1 LIVRSSRLL
10 LEVLAAL
17 VAGFVIL
24 VAVVAWRLGQ
34 DEPLRLQFL
43 TPYLEQALTPPD
55 RSFTVEIDHT
65 SLTWAG
71 WERTIDLRAGG
82 VRIVEAGGKTVAA
95 VPELALTLS
104 ARAALLHGLIAPTSI
119 EIFGPRLSLL
129 RNESGHFIFVH
140 TPDTEAEP
148 VGETASPVIA
158 TLLQSLLA
166 PPDST
171 LPTGYLRRAS
181 ITNAQ
186 LTFIDRAN
194 SQVWRAP
201 EATIRLMRDE
211 RGITGSVALAI
222 EGIGQ
227 PARLDAD
234 LDYDSAG
241 ETLAVTGRFTGV
253 EAGELGRIEPGLRFL
268 APTRLTLG
276 GRLTTSI
283 QLDGRIGDTRF
294 DLEGGSGRL
303 ELPGELE
310 APLPIA
316 RAAVQGRFDSEGD
329 RLVVDNATVELD
341 GPRLTASGTFT
352 NLRAALSPNPSDM
365 LFAVHLVANG
375 VPMDRLSRYWPS
387 NAGKNARDWV
397 TANVSAGTVDPIT
410 ADIGLRIPGGDFD
423 QTLIERFEGTMIGK
437 DLTIHYLPPMP
448 PMEGVD
454 GTAHF
459 THQTFTVDVKA
470 GHVGSIA
477 VDGGQLVIS
486 DLDKPDQLIEME
498 GNLQGP
504 LRSAIE
510 LLDHPRL
517 GYAKRLGFA
526 PADMAGD
533 AKATLSFAFPA
544 SRDLTFDEVK
554 IKATADLTNTT
565 VAKVALGQDLTE
577 AALKLNLDENGMTVT
592 GGGKLAGA
600 PLDLTWE
607 EDFGSGKF
615 IRRIAAT
622 GTLDAAQRA
631 ALGFDFLPTIDG
643 PVGTDL
649 VYTLLPKK
657 RATVDL
663 KLALAGATLDVSSF
677 GWRKEAGVMG
687 AASFRVELLDDRPL
701 AIPEFTIAAGDLS
714 VRGRARFAE
723 EGGALQRVEFD
734 ELHAGRS
741 DLRGVVADFTGGA
754 PDVVLGSGDFD
765 ATPLL
770 KNDEKKKPEDEKPQP
785 AFSLRAERLG
795 KVYLGEDRALSNVS
809 VSLRHDGAYW
819 DRVVVDATLPEGQ
832 PLAVRYQPDA
842 GKHKLSVTSGDAG
855 GVLRAFDIL
864 DNVKGGA
871 LNVVGE
877 AVDSAPGRPLVG
889 QAVINDFRLVQAP
902 VLARL
907 LTLATLTGFVDALT
921 GEGFQFNQFK
931 SDFTKTGGRLDIKL
945 ARAHG
950 PSIGLTGT
958 GNADFDKNTVD
969 ISGTV
974 VPAYALNSILGN
986 IPVIGDLL
994 QGGKGEGM
1002 FAATYHASGSLDEP
1016 RITVNPLAAL
1026 TPGFLRGLFDIFSGS
1041 GDSGAGDD
1049 GAVPNA
1055 PAAPP
1060 GSSK

>member
-17 VAGFVIL
+17 VAGFIIL

-34 DEPLRLQFL
+34 DEPLRLEFL

-65 SLTWAG
+65 TLTWAG
-71 WERTIDLRAGG
+71 WTRTIDLRAGG
-82 VRIVEAGGKTVAA
+82 VRIVEAGGKTVVA

-119 EIFGPRLSLL
+119 EIFRPRLSLL
-129 RNESGHFIFVH
+129 RNESGRFIFVH
-140 TPDTEAEP
+140 TPESETEP

-166 PPDST
+166 PPDPD
-171 LPTGYLRRAS
+171 LPTGYLRRATIS
-181 ITNAQ
+181 NGQ

-201 EATIRLMRDE
+201 EATIRLTRDQ
-211 RGITGSVALAI
+211 RGIAGSVALAI

-234 LDYDSAG
+234 LAYDSAS
-241 ETLAVTGRFTGV
+241 ETLAVTGRFAGV

-268 APTRLTLG
+268 SPTRLTLG

-294 DLEGGSGRL
+294 ELEGGPGRL
-303 ELPGELE
+303 ELPDELE
-310 APLPIA
+310 APLPIT
-316 RAAVQGRFDSEGD
+316 RAAVRGRFDSDGD
-329 RLVVDNATVELD
+329 RLVVDNAAVEFD
-341 GPRLTASGTFT
+341 GPKLTASGSFS
-352 NLRAALSPNPSDM
+352 NLRAALAPNPSDM
-365 LFAVHLVANG
+365 LFAIHLVAAK
-375 VPMDRLSRYWPS
+375 VPMDRLSRYWPR
-387 NAGKNARDWV
+387 NTGKNARDWV

-423 QTLIERFEGTMIGK
+423 QTLIERFEGTMNGK
-437 DLTIHYLPPMP
+437 ALTIHYLPPMP
-448 PMEGVD
+448 PLEGVD
-454 GTAHF
+454 GAVHF
-459 THQTFTVDVKA
+459 THQTFTVDVTA

-477 VDGGQLVIS
+477 VDKGQLVIS
-486 DLDKPDQLIEME
+486 DLDKPDQLIEIE
-498 GNLQGP
+498 GDLQGP
-504 LRSAIE
+504 LRSALE

-526 PADMAGD
+526 PTDMAGD

-544 SRDLTFDEVK
+544 IRELTFDQVK
-554 IKATADLTNTT
+554 IKATAELANAS

-577 AALKLNLDENGMTVT
+577 AALKLDLDEHGMTVT
-592 GGGKLAGA
+592 GNGQLAGA

-607 EDFGSGKF
+607 EDFGGGKF
-615 IRRIAAT
+615 IRRIAAA
-622 GTLDAAQRA
+622 GVLDAAQRT

-657 RATVDL
+657 RATVEL
-663 KLALAGATLDVSSF
+663 KLALADATLDVSSF

-687 AASFRVELLDDRPL
+687 AANFRVDLLDDRPL
-701 AIPEFTIAAGDLS
+701 AIPEFNIAAGDLS
-714 VRGRARFAE
+714 TRGRVQFAA
-723 EGGALQRVEFD
+723 EGGALQRVELD
-734 ELHAGRS
+734 ELNVGRS
-741 DLRGVVADFTGGA
+741 NLRGVVADFTGGA
-754 PDVVLGSGDFD
+754 PDIVLGSGDFD

-770 KNDEKKKPEDEKPQP
+770 KHDEKKTPEEKKSP
-785 AFSLRAERLG
+785 AFSLRADRLG
-795 KVYLGEDRALSNVS
+795 KVYLAEDRSLSNVA

-819 DRVVVDATLPEGQ
+819 DRVLIDATLPEGQ
-832 PLAVRYQPDA
+832 ALTVRYQSEA

-855 GVLRAFDIL
+855 GVLRAFDII

-877 AVDSAPGRPLVG
+877 ATDSAPGRPLVG
-889 QAVINDFRLVQAP
+889 QAVINDFRLVRAP

-950 PSIGLTGT
+950 PSIGLTGS
-958 GNADFDKNTVD
+958 GNADFDANTVD

-994 QGGKGEGM
+994 QGGKGEGI

-1016 RITVNPLAAL
+1016 RISVNPLAAL
-1026 TPGFLRGLFDIFSGS
+1026 TPGFLRNLFDIFSGS
-1041 GDSGAGDD
+1041 GDSGAEGDD

-1055 PAAPP
+1055 PPAPS
-1060 GSSK
+1060 GTNK